1 MSKPVKIKKPRK
13 PVLDRFPFRLFPF
26 TLLRGFLLFL
36 ADLYKM
42 AKVQVER
49 SVRLQLVLTFGVCL
63 LASLIFYSISS
74 AIFGQINKGTVI
86 DYSVGIDRIDS
97 EARGLIRLLEPVQ
110 DDEELEE
117 PEGGSE
123 ESVTSEAVQ
132 PGTSGAGAGAAA
144 TAGTPGAA
152 GTQAASA
159 IGAAGAAGVASGQSA
174 GAAAAAGTMA
184 AVPAAP
190 GTVTAPAGAAGSA
203 SVQAAPTAPGA
214 VSAPAGAAGA
224 ASVQAAPTA
233 PGAVSAPAGA
243 AGSASVQ
250 AAPTAPS
257 AVSAPAAG
265 SAGTVP
271 AVPAAPAVPPAA
283 VVPGTPTDAEQ
294 RERDA
299 EDQRRRLEQQERN
312 KRQFLNTV
320 KQLAA
325 NENYKTVITDLEGRV
340 VFRSENAPETYV
352 DVHSVI
358 RNAMNARNS
367 SDDSRT
373 EFSSFY
379 PVTYN
384 NQKSYLI
391 VTGIP
396 QPVISYRK
404 GTSPLSMLSAFA
416 VFIFLFYYL
425 TQRKMRYIEELAGG
439 LRIIATGNLD
449 HRVIER
455 SNDEL
460 GSLAKDMNQMV
471 ADLQH
476 RIEEERRSERSK
488 NELITNVSHDLRTPL
503 TLIMG
508 YLKLLHDRNYE
519 SPEQAAG
526 YVGIAYSKAEKL
538 RGLIED
544 LFEYT
549 KYSSQEV
556 PLYKKGVI
564 LNEVLEQLLEE
575 YVTLS
580 EEQQLTLIRSLPQER
595 LPVRVDVEKIIRVF
609 ENLLGNAVKYSPKPG
624 VISVGMAKDRGWAV
638 VRISNKA
645 DALTRD
651 QLEQLF
657 DRFYRVDAARNSSS
671 GGTGLGLAIAK
682 SIVESHGGSIW
693 AESDQG
699 DIHFYVKLK
708 LQE

>member
-1 MSKPVKIKKPRK
+1 MNKPVKIKGPRR
-13 PVLDRFPFRLFPF
+13 PLLDRFPFRIFPF

-36 ADLYKM
+36 ADLYRM

-63 LASLIFYSISS
+63 LASLLFYTISS
-74 AIFGQINKGTVI
+74 AVFGQINKGTVI
-86 DYSVGIDRIDS
+86 DYSFGINRIDY
-97 EARGLIRLLEPVQ
+97 EARNLVELLEPV
-110 DDEELEE
+110 E
-117 PEGGSE
+117 PEGGE
-123 ESVTSEAVQ
+123 EPFLPEE
-132 PGTSGAGAGAAA
+132 PGTSVGEEESGQKVPAEPAPQGGSSSHPAGGGSTAQPVPGQNAAGAGAA
-144 TAGTPGAA
+144 P
-152 GTQAASA
+152 QAP
-159 IGAAGAAGVASGQSA
+159 AAGAAPPATAAGSAVPAVPAVGASP
-174 GAAAAAGTMA
+174 AAAAGS
-184 AVPAAP
+184 VPQAP
-190 GTVTAPAGAAGSA
+190 TAG
-203 SVQAAPTAPGA
+203 AAPTA
-214 VSAPAGAAGA
+214 
-224 ASVQAAPTA
+224 
-233 PGAVSAPAGA
+233 A
-243 AGSASVQ
+243 AGS
-250 AAPTAPS
+250 PS
-257 AVSAPAAG
+257 
-265 SAGTVP
+265 VP
-271 AVPAAPAVPPAA
+271 AVPAAAGTVPQPLSTPSAPSVPAAPPPAVSAPSSTTAQP
-283 VVPGTPTDAEQ
+283 VPDAE
-294 RERDA
+294 A
-299 EDQRRRLEQQERN
+299 EQRRLEQQER
-312 KRQFLNTV
+312 KQRQFLSTV
-320 KQLAA
+320 KRLAS
-325 NENYKTVITDLEGRV
+325 NDKYKTVITDLEGRV

-358 RNAMNARNS
+358 RNAMDARNR
-367 SDDSRT
+367 SDEERT

-396 QPVISYRK
+396 QPVISYSK

-455 SNDEL
+455 SKDEL

-476 RIEEERRSERSK
+476 KIEEERRSERSK

-549 KYSSQEV
+549 KYSSQDV
-556 PLYKKGVI
+556 PLHKKGVV

-580 EEQQLTLIRSLPQER
+580 EEQQLTLIRSIPSER
-595 LPVRVDVEKIIRVF
+595 LNVRVDVEQIIRVF

-624 VISVGMAKDRGWAV
+624 VISVGMARDRSHAI

-645 DALTRD
+645 DALTRTE
-651 QLEQLF
+651 LEQLF
-657 DRFYRVDAARNSSS
+657 DRFYRVDSARTSSN
-671 GGTGLGLAIAK
+671 GGSGLGLAIAK

-693 AESDQG
+693 AESEKDE
-699 DIHFYVKLK
+699 IHLYVKLK
-708 LQE
+708 LME